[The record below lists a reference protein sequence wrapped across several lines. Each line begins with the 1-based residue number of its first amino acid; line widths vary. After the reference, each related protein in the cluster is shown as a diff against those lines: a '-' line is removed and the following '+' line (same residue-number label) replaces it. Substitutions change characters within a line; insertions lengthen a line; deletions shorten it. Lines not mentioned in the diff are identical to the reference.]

1 MPKDYTFED
10 LKPGVLLLAEPFLGE
25 QAFHRTVILLCE
37 HSSSHS
43 FGLVLNHPQGSILDT
58 IRHEKVMEEIPLFTG
73 GPVDQTILQF
83 IHRRPD
89 IISGGQEILPGL
101 FWAGDFEQAIE
112 SIINGLI
119 DFADIKF
126 FVGYSGWS
134 AGQLAREVRADS
146 WVLEPA
152 TLAYVFDETPETLW
166 RTVLYQKGGHFR
178 ILSTYPDDP
187 SLN

>member
-10 LKPGVLLLAEPFLGE
+10 LKPGVLLLAEPFLDE
-25 QAFHRTVILLCE
+25 PAFHRTVILLCE
-37 HSSSHS
+37 HSASHS
-43 FGLVLNHPQGSILDT
+43 FGLVLNQRQDDVLDSI
-58 IRHEKVMEEIPLFTG
+58 RAEKIMEEIPLFTG

-89 IISGGQEILPGL
+89 LISGGQEIAPGI
-101 FWAGDFEQAIE
+101 FWAGDFEEAIE
-112 SIINGLI
+112 AIINGRI
-119 DFADIKF
+119 DFTEIKF

-134 AGQLAREVRADS
+134 AGQLNREVKSDS
-146 WVLEPA
+146 WILEPA
-152 TLAYVFDETPETLW
+152 TLDYVFDETPESLW

-187 SLN
+187 TLN